1 MDDRKPLNE
10 RESEA
15 IKVMRKSALIF
26 YLKEC
31 LKLKIDFKNY
41 KTKSSR

>member
-1 MDDRKPLNE
+1 MDDSKPLNE

-15 IKVMRKSALIF
+15 KKVMRKSALIF

-31 LKLKIDFKNY
+31 LKLKIDFRNY

>member
-1 MDDRKPLNE
+1 MDERKPSE
-10 RESEA
+10 DRESESK
-15 IKVMRKSALIF
+15 KVMRKNALIF

-31 LKLKIDFKNY
+31 LKLNIDFKNY